1 MGLNDR
7 PDTVST
13 LMNQQIHCQVSNK
26 VSEGVVLCSCFM
38 PLYFSAAHSYVWLF
52 PVSCLILVWIWCLLY
67 IKDVPYI
74 DHACVWNEDLF
85 KPGPIS
91 ARFWQVLGTLWNEWR
106 GSILTAS
113 REVCLEKLPKRKR
126 SGSLTGGL
134 RGKWQNGVIVLRCQI
149 RLSAKLVQVQASRF
163 LLRWFFLSTLMYS
176 WT

>member
-13 LMNQQIHCQVSNK
+13 LMNQQIHSTR
-26 VSEGVVLCSCFM
+26 SLRGLFYVVPQSFDWFM
-38 PLYFSAAHSYVWLF
+38 PLYFSAAHNYVWLF
-52 PVSCLILVWIWCLLY
+52 PVSCKTLSRCLILVWIWCLLY

-91 ARFWQVLGTLWNEWR
+91 ARFWQVLGTLWNEQWR

-113 REVCLEKLPKRKR
+113 REVCLEKLPEVGHWREAYAVSDR
-126 SGSLTGGL
+126 MG
-134 RGKWQNGVIVLRCQI
+134 
-149 RLSAKLVQVQASRF
+149 
-163 LLRWFFLSTLMYS
+163 
-176 WT
+176 